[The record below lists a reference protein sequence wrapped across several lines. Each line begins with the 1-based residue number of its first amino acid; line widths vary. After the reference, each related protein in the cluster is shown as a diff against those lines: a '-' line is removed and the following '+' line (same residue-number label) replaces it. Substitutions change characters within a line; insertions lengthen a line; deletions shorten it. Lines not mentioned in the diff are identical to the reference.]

1 MDKTIFRYTR
11 RQRGAMWGF
20 ALGLG
25 VWAGAACVRS
35 SRLLADHQTGGAAG
49 LFLLLGLLPL
59 VLFVV
64 LVGMSTGITRID
76 AHGLRTRGMTGRK
89 RVPWDRIESIDALG
103 GLGRRGTITR
113 IRVTRSDGRPLM
125 LPVPFSSGTIA
136 MDPDLHDKVALMRRE
151 WKKHRAPP
159 PGDTAQ
165 EA

>member
-35 SRLLADHQTGGAAG
+35 SRLLADHQTGGAVG

-89 RVPWDRIESIDALG
+89 RVPWEQIESIHELAG
-103 GLGRRGTITR
+103 RVRRGTITR
-113 IRVTRSDGRPLM
+113 IGVTRTDGKSFL
-125 LPVPFSSGTIA
+125 LPVPFSSGTVA
-136 MDPDLHDKVALMRRE
+136 MDPDFYDKLELIRRQ
-151 WKKHRAPP
+151 WKLGRGAQA
-159 PGDTAQ
+159 AQ

>member
-103 GLGRRGTITR
+103 ASAAEARSPESGSPAPTGDRSCCPSPSPREPSPWTPTST
-113 IRVTRSDGRPLM
+113 TRSL
-125 LPVPFSSGTIA
+125 
-136 MDPDLHDKVALMRRE
+136 
-151 WKKHRAPP
+151 
-159 PGDTAQ
+159 
-165 EA
+165 